1 VNTQHCLS
9 KAEQKAAAIAS
20 RQQVLYSD
28 DSYKK
33 LASNDTLRYE
43 GCSDVIKDFKNS
55 SSRSVYLLN
64 TKYKFR

>member
-1 VNTQHCLS
+1 MV
-9 KAEQKAAAIAS
+9 S

-33 LASNDTLRYE
+33 LATNDTLRYE
-43 GCSDVIKDFKNS
+43 KGYEEIIKDFKDS

-64 TKYKFR
+64 SKFKYR

>member
-1 VNTQHCLS
+1 M
-9 KAEQKAAAIAS
+9 AS

-33 LASNDTLRYE
+33 LATNDTLRYE
-43 GCSDVIKDFKNS
+43 KGYGEIIKDFKDS

-64 TKYKFR
+64 SKFKYRQFIAY